1 MQIKA
6 LGIQGA
12 DNIDL
17 VKWAVKGLGK
27 EEAANALITTH
38 LSDAQQKLILISKGL
53 SDEEADEL
61 LALVK
66 KTAAQKAAT
75 VATNEYVGANSRLK
89 TVLKGVGDALLANP
103 WILVVAGIAA
113 VVTAVSTA
121 NRLIEEHKQKIAESA
136 QQALDS
142 YTSQKE
148 NLANI
153 ADSYS
158 KLSEKYEK
166 FSKGVNSLNDNVSL
180 SNEEY
185 TEYLDICK
193 QIGGMFPDLIQGYDD
208 QGRVILSCKGNVE
221 ELTQAYKDM
230 QKAANNAII
239 TTADSVIEN
248 FKNKVTDTYPRQTF
262 DARSFSDKFSS
273 IRVLEDVLNSK
284 DIDTAIN
291 NLFVD
296 QNGNSIS
303 HYPSARAQGVTSDI
317 RELLLRNQDILDA
330 LHDAG
335 LSQGGTESNEDYL
348 HRVIKENRG
357 IVQSVVSSWNKQV
370 DDTTKSMKSL
380 MSAYVD
386 NQLLDID
393 DSELSSSMGTFI
405 KSLVSDLDYDF
416 FNQFLEDGKL
426 NQTKLFEFVDDTISS
441 IENLTD
447 EQKNALEIAF
457 DAKAA
462 FNGEKISLAE
472 YQQRI
477 SNVEDVISLLPE
489 NVQSRIRLA
498 LDDSDFTKK
507 VNKIKDGRSQN
518 FNAWIDSLTKDE
530 FNIVFDLVFN
540 GGFNDLDSLQAQ
552 LKRIKEASDN
562 LNEAL
567 QGMAGQFSAVTEAK
581 ATYDEAL
588 KAGEKNDNFKSMAEA
603 YKKLNDEVDAGT
615 TNSNAFWAAAEY
627 LFGSDKLESWGYSV
641 EKITSEMGN
650 LKDVFSD
657 ADTSGYGFLDK
668 LYDMATNGRVIGK
681 NGDLLA
687 EIEKFSD
694 GSWKFNVN
702 AMNLDE
708 LASEMDMSKEAI
720 LSCLQ
725 ALSMFGDVD
734 FYDLTEVLDAV
745 KQVGLSTDDFGGT
758 VVNIDSLTKKLQ
770 ELGYSGKDIYD
781 LTEQLRSMDG
791 ITLLD
796 INSGAET
803 LKRNLLDIGIAAE
816 NDGNIQINSDQLIGL
831 MNTLSFTKNQAKEL
845 FGELSKSGNVSFV
858 DANGEAI
865 SLKDSLQHVD
875 DVKFDGVTSEFG
887 SVIQSAEEA
896 RTKTNELQIAIDN
909 LHGTTVTIDM
919 LYNQR
924 FTASGFYGTSGKT
937 PSHAGTSGKIPSHAN
952 GTKGAPGGPSLTGE
966 HGEELVQSGDQAY
979 FVGTHGPQI
988 VNLKP
993 GDTVYTAEETRK
1005 IKSGLRGFQGT
1016 IPAYARGIGPK
1027 KFVVAIDGSSG
1038 KEITGAA
1045 IAKKLKSYT
1054 KKVDDASSS
1063 SSGSSG
1069 SSVGGSSSGSGNSS
1083 SDKPQ
1088 IYDWIKVAIE
1098 RVETAVSRLKTT
1110 ATSTFKAIQP
1120 KLNAAY
1126 EEIGKVNEELD
1137 IQEKGYARYMKEANS
1152 VGLDAG
1158 LAEKVRNGTIDI
1170 NEYDSDTQSLITD
1183 YKKWYDAA
1191 EDCSDAIQKLHENLG
1206 SLYEENFNQVQDEY
1220 DNQVKLLSH
1229 LEKTYSS
1236 GLDLLEA
1243 KGLMASTSYYSA
1255 LQDYEK
1261 QNIDILN
1268 QEFSDLTTKFSEA
1281 MASGEIE
1288 EYSDAWYSMNDSI
1301 NGVKESLADANVQ
1314 LAEYAK
1320 QMRQVEWDR
1329 FDYVQD
1335 RISQIT
1341 QESDFL
1347 IDLLSKSDLYTDKG
1361 QFNDKGQATLGLR
1374 AQNYN
1379 VYMDQANRY
1388 AKEILSL
1395 DQEIAKDPYNT
1406 DLIQR
1411 REELLKLQQESITSA
1426 EEEKQAIVS
1435 LVKDGIDK
1443 ELSSLKD
1450 LIDAYTDSLD
1460 SAKSLYDYQ
1469 KKVTDK
1475 SSEITSLQKQLSAYA
1490 NDTSEETRSKI
1501 QKLQVELTTAK
1512 QDLQETQY
1520 EQYITDQ
1527 KKLLDNL
1534 YTDYE
1539 DILNQR
1545 LDNVDSL
1552 IGDMIDVVNENSGSI
1567 SDTINQAASEVGY
1580 TLTDN
1585 LRNIWEGSF
1594 DGIVTKYG
1602 DSFDTQL
1609 TSVNQVLNSIQAN
1622 VAAMVAASDS
1632 TANASSSGA
1641 KTNTTPIP
1649 TGSSTPAKSGNTQ
1662 SPAPAPAAEKAIV
1675 VGGKINAG
1683 NAKIYSHP
1691 GGSASGQYFDN
1702 DPIYTVLAESNGYLQ
1717 VRHHKLS
1724 SGVTGWFKKSDVKAY
1739 KTGGL
1744 VDYTGIAQVDGTKAK
1759 PELMLNAADTEN
1771 FLNLRDALRAMGSQE
1786 LQVNPLSGFNAPAFT
1801 GIQDISRRLNAV
1813 TSGNSSGHGD
1823 VKFGDIVIQIDH
1835 VEDYN
1840 DFVEKLRNDQQ
1851 FEKMIQSMTVDRVA
1865 GKGSFA
1871 KYGYKWK

>member
-53 SDEEADEL
+53 SEEEADEL

-66 KTAAQKAAT
+66 KTAAQEAAT
-75 VATNEYVGANSRLK
+75 AATNEYIGANSRLK
-89 TVLKGVGDALLANP
+89 TVLKGVGDAILANP
-103 WILVVAGIAA
+103 LTFIATAITA
-113 VVTAVSTA
+113 VVTITTIATTVTENYRKEIEETA
-121 NRLIEEHKQKIAESA
+121 NAAAESN
-136 QQALDS
+136 QTQTDHL
-142 YTSQKE
+142 TSIRKQYDD
-148 NLANI
+148 LT
-153 ADSYS
+153 
-158 KLSEKYEK
+158 EKYEK
-166 FSKGVNSLNDNVSL
+166 LSGGVSSFNENVSL
-180 SNEEY
+180 SNDEY
-185 TEYLDICK
+185 TEYLDVCNEIAG
-193 QIGGMFPDLIQGYDD
+193 IMPDLVQGYDD
-208 QGRVILSCKGNVE
+208 QGNAILSCKGNVE
-221 ELTQAYKDM
+221 ELTQAYRDM
-230 QKAANNAII
+230 QRAANNAII
-239 TTADSVIEN
+239 TAADSVIKD
-248 FKNKVTDTYPRQTF
+248 FKNKVTDTGAGTTHGQSF
-262 DARSFSDKFSS
+262 DPRSFSDKFSS
-273 IRVLEDVLNSK
+273 IRVLEDILNSK

-291 NLFVD
+291 DLFVD

-303 HYPSARAQGVTSDI
+303 HYPSARAQGVAPEI
-317 RELLLRNQDILDA
+317 KELLLRNQDIINA

-335 LSQGGTESNEDYL
+335 LYQGGTESNEDYL
-348 HRVIKENRG
+348 RRVIKENRG

-370 DDTTKSMKSL
+370 DDTTKNMKTL

-393 DSELSSSMGTFI
+393 DTELSSSMRTFI
-405 KSLVSDLDYDF
+405 KSLASDLDYDF
-416 FNQFLEDGKL
+416 FNQFIEDGEL
-426 NQTKLFEFVDDTISS
+426 NQEKLFEFVDDTISS
-441 IENLTD
+441 IENLTGD
-447 EQKNALEIAF
+447 QKNGIEIAF
-457 DAKAA
+457 NAKAA
-462 FNGEKISLAE
+462 FNGGKISIAE
-472 YQQRI
+472 YQRRI
-477 SNVEDVISLLPE
+477 SNVEDIISGLPE
-489 NVQSRIRLA
+489 NVHSRIRLA

-518 FNAWIDSLTKDE
+518 FNAWIDTLTEDE
-530 FNIVFDLVFN
+530 FDIVFDLVFN
-540 GGFNDLDSLQAQ
+540 GGLNDLGSLQAQ

-567 QGMAGQFSAVTEAK
+567 QGMAGQFSAVTDAK
-581 ATYDEAL
+581 TKYDEAL

-603 YKKLNDEVDAGT
+603 YQKLNDEVDAGT

-641 EKITSEMGN
+641 EKIASEMGN

-668 LYDMATNGRVIGK
+668 LYDMATNGQVIGK

-770 ELGYSGKDIYD
+770 DLGYSGKDIYG
-781 LTEQLRSMDG
+781 LTEQLRNMDG

-803 LKRNLLDIGIAAE
+803 LKQNLLDIGIAAE

-831 MNTLSFTKNQAKEL
+831 MNTLSFTKDQAKGL
-845 FGELSKSGNVSFV
+845 FEELSKSRNVSFV

-896 RTKTNELQIAIDN
+896 RTKTNDLQTAIDN

-924 FTASGFYGTSGKT
+924 FTAGGFY
-937 PSHAGTSGKIPSHAN
+937 GTSGKIPSHAK

-966 HGEELVQSGDQAY
+966 KGEELVQSGDRAY

-988 VNLKP
+988 VNLNP

-1005 IKSGLRGFQGT
+1005 IKSGLNGFRGT

-1027 KFVVAIDGSSG
+1027 KFAIAIDGSSG

-1045 IAKKLKSYT
+1045 IAKKLKGYT
-1054 KKVDDASSS
+1054 KKVEDSSS
-1063 SSGSSG
+1063 ASSGSSG
-1069 SSVGGSSSGSGNSS
+1069 SSGGGSSSGSGSS

-1110 ATSTFKAIQP
+1110 ATSAFKAIQP
-1120 KLNAAY
+1120 KLSAAY
-1126 EEIGKVNEELD
+1126 EEIGKVNDELD

-1206 SLYEENFNQVQDEY
+1206 SLYEENFNKVQDEY

-1229 LEKTYSS
+1229 LEKTYNS

-1268 QEFSDLTTKFSEA
+1268 HELSDLTTKFSEA

-1288 EYSDAWYSMNDSI
+1288 EYSDVWYSMNDSI

-1347 IDLLSKSDLYTDKG
+1347 IDLLSNSDLYTDKG

-1395 DQEIAKDPYNT
+1395 DQEIANDPYNT

-1426 EEEKQAIVS
+1426 EDEKQAIVS

-1475 SSEITSLQKQLSAYA
+1475 SSEIASLQKQLSAYA
-1490 NDTSEETRSKI
+1490 NDTSDETRSKI

-1609 TSVNQVLNSIQAN
+1609 TSANQVLNSIQAN

-1632 TANASSSGA
+1632 TANASSSEV
-1641 KTNTTPIP
+1641 KTNATPIP
-1649 TGSSTPAKSGNTQ
+1649 TGPSTPAKSGTTQ
-1662 SPAPAPAAEKAIV
+1662 SPAPAPAAAKAIV

-1683 NAKIYSHP
+1683 NAKIYSYP
-1691 GGSASGQYFDN
+1691 GGGSYGQYFDN

-1771 FLNLRDALRAMGSQE
+1771 FLNLRDALRAMGSQD

-1801 GIQDISRRLNAV
+1801 GIHDISRRLSAV
-1813 TSGNSSGHGD
+1813 TGSNGSGHGD

-1835 VEDYN
+1835 VENYN

-1865 GKGSFA
+1865 GKSSFA